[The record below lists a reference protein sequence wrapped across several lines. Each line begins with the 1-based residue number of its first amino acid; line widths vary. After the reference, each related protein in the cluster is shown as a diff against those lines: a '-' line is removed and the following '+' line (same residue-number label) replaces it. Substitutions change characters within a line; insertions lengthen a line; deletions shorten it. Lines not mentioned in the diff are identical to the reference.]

1 MSDTSARNSVTI
13 RDLAKACGFS
23 PATVSRVLSNSNYP
37 VRQQVREKILK
48 TAKEMNYTIPREP
61 YAPKSSEVAILVPT
75 VTNPFY
81 ASLVEGVESS
91 IVRENMGV
99 VVYDT
104 STGFPHDGYNRIMG
118 SLLAKKFR
126 GIVISASNNNTMLD
140 RGAAE
145 LIKHGVKVVL
155 ADCPQS
161 DNRFNCISY
170 NYEKGAFIG
179 SQYLIEHGHRHI
191 VYAGL
196 KIDRESRR
204 LRILGFQRAME
215 SYHLS
220 VQKENVL
227 LHDTDDYEEGSQLE
241 SGERLA
247 QQIMA
252 ISPRPSAVMAI
263 NDMVALGLLRGFQQS
278 GLRVPEDISII
289 GFDDSPYSVITS
301 PPLTT
306 VCVQSTQ
313 MGHMAAMLLL
323 DDIRGTCN
331 GPMSLSLEPYIVERS
346 TVRTFQETRA

>member
-23 PATVSRVLSNSNYP
+23 PATVSRVLSNSDYP
-37 VRQQVREKILK
+37 VRQQVREIILK
-48 TAKEMNYTIPREP
+48 TAREMNYTVPREP
-61 YAPKSSEVAILVPT
+61 CGAKDSEVAILVPT
-75 VTNPFY
+75 IANPFY
-81 ASLVEGVESS
+81 ASMIEGFESS
-91 IVRENMGV
+91 MVRENMSV

-104 STGFPHDGYNRIMG
+104 STGFPRGGYDRIIR

-126 GIVISASNNNTMLD
+126 GIVISASNNNAMLD
-140 RGAAE
+140 RGAEE
-145 LIKHGVKVVL
+145 LIQHGVKVVL

-161 DNRFNCISY
+161 NNRFNCISY
-170 NYEKGAFIG
+170 NYEKGAFLG
-179 SQYLIEHGHRHI
+179 TRYLIEQGHHHI

-196 KIDRESRR
+196 KVDRESRR

-215 SYHLS
+215 AYHLPI
-220 VQKENVL
+220 QKENVL
-227 LHDTDDYEEGSQLE
+227 LHDIDDYEEGSQLE

-252 ISPRPSAVMAI
+252 RSTYPSAVMAI
-263 NDMVALGLLRGFQQS
+263 NDMVAFGLLRGFQRS
-278 GLRVPEDISII
+278 GLRVPEDISVI
-289 GFDDSPYSVITS
+289 GFDDSPYSVMTS

-331 GPMSLSLEPYIVERS
+331 RPMCLSLEPYIVERN
-346 TVRTFQETRA
+346 TVQSLHETKA